1 MKLRLFINWIIIMA
15 LLLPAL
21 SVKAQN
27 EAGWLQQ
34 YVMPGE
40 HLVTLAHGLS
50 YRGKVYK
57 IHYLTA
63 DSNNNNTGSSFIGFA
78 DKKTFEN
85 NKVSVVLVT
94 TGQQIIS
101 DPDLLAEILL
111 AYRAAHYLYWDVA
124 SSNPYFG
131 GPDSMAQE
139 MENFSQLP
147 LPDNIRSSLQNVIG
161 ARQFEYAEALRGI
174 VSSQLAPPDT
184 IKQASQEAAANLK
197 TADSFAQAAD
207 TTAKVLQHDKATRS
221 VMNRMINIYSPVVRQ
236 GDKYSIFYQG
246 STTRLDL
253 YNAADMIDL
262 MVRMIWVA
270 DLQHER
276 YGLVQTY
283 LEKGGGA
290 GQLGNDMRLAVDT
303 TGTEV
308 DNEWNQRGN
317 ILFKFVADAGFKLAE
332 KAAAKA
338 VQTWFY
344 EYGVKLAAEKGAGR
358 VFLYGLG
365 NLMGAA
371 NLGYV
376 IGDLLFGVSG
386 ANANFII
393 GVRTFD
399 YVKNFRAWRETLHN
413 QYFEKDVENFDAE
426 IALQYRAAYLL
437 EAYSSARTITYYT
450 DGVDKTLATGII
462 DWISKTFLG
471 QDRKTAAE
479 GLRKIAV
486 EVETKAQETLGAPSF
501 VSEAVRLSANRLLL
515 RRLTVDDSDP
525 GFAMLSGVPVQ
536 QFSGGFQNSATWTE
550 NMQNG
555 PQVSGKWQASLDGPG
570 QYVVMAYIPENIAQT
585 GKPYPASVEYSIRHN
600 NASSLVARSP
610 SQNAGKWVN
619 LGTYEFNAGSDEFV
633 GLGNS
638 SLEAPGT
645 SAVVFDAVRFIP
657 YERRQE
663 LVSQAGFDWNVVGDL
678 PDSITNWFNSWL
690 QDIQKQLVT
699 WVEDLKQQ
707 LTKELQ
713 QQIEVW
719 LQQLSVQISRW
730 LQETMLALLK
740 QNCATALLPALPLAL
755 VWVRKR
761 PKK

>member
-1 MKLRLFINWIIIMA
+1 MKLRLFINWIIILA
-15 LLLPAL
+15 LLLPAMPV
-21 SVKAQN
+21 SAQD
-27 EAGWLQQ
+27 EVGWLQP

-40 HLVTLAHGLS
+40 HLVTLENGLS
-50 YRGKVYK
+50 YQGQLYK

-63 DSNNNNTGSSFIGFA
+63 DANYNNTASSFIGFA
-78 DKKTFEN
+78 DKATFERN
-85 NKVSVVLVT
+85 RVNAVLVT

-101 DPDLLAEILL
+101 DPDLLSEILL

-139 MENFSQLP
+139 MENFSKLP

-184 IKQASQEAAANLK
+184 IKQASQEAADNLK

-221 VMNRMINIYSPVVRQ
+221 VMNRMINIYTPVVRQ

-290 GQLGNDMRLAVDT
+290 GQMSNDMRLAADT
-303 TGTEV
+303 TGIEV

-344 EYGVKLAAEKGAGR
+344 EYGVKLAAEKSAGR

-413 QYFEKDVENFDAE
+413 QYYGKKVENFDAE

-450 DGVDKTLATGII
+450 DGVDKTLATGVI
-462 DWISKTFLG
+462 DWISKIFTG

-486 EVETKAQETLGAPSF
+486 EVETKAVETLGAPSF
-501 VSEAVRLSANRLLL
+501 ISEAVRLSANRLQL

-525 GFAMLSGVPVQ
+525 GFALLSGAPAQ
-536 QFSGGFQNSATWTE
+536 QLSGGFQNSATWTE
-550 NMQNG
+550 NMQDG
-555 PQVSGKWQASLDGPG
+555 PQVAGKWQASLDGPG
-570 QYVVMAYIPENIAQT
+570 QYVVMAYIPEDIAQT
-585 GKPYPASVEYSIRHN
+585 GKPYPASVEYTIRHN
-600 NASSLVARSP
+600 NVSSSAARSP
-610 SQNAGKWVN
+610 AQNAGTWLN
-619 LGTYEFNAGSDEFV
+619 LGTYEFTGGPDEFV
-633 GLGNS
+633 GLS
-638 SLEAPGT
+638 SSTLEAPGS
-645 SAVVFDAVRFIP
+645 SAIVFDAVRFIP
-657 YERRQE
+657 AEQAKE
-663 LVSQAGFDWNVVGDL
+663 LVPDAGIDWNPFDGA
-678 PDSITNWFNSWL
+678 SEGISNWFKSWL
-690 QDIQKQLVT
+690 QDLQKQFAA
-699 WVEDLKQQ
+699 WVEEVKQQ
-707 LTKELQ
+707 MTKELQ
-713 QQIEVW
+713 KQIEAW
-719 LQQLSVQISRW
+719 FQQLLQQISRW
-730 LQETMLALLK
+730 LQETLMAMLK

-755 VWVRKR
+755 VWSQKRRRK
-761 PKK
+761 